1 MSYAVAQRTRELG
14 IRMAL
19 GSTATQTM
27 RFVARQGM
35 WLVTAGIVA
44 GFLGA
49 AFATRLLVSLLYGVS
64 AFDPGTW
71 VLAALL
77 LAAAGLAA
85 TLVPSLRATR
95 VDPAITIRAE

>member
-1 MSYAVAQRTRELG
+1 
-14 IRMAL
+14 MAL
-19 GSTATQTM
+19 GSTATQTL

-35 WLVTAGIVA
+35 WLVGAGIVA

-49 AFATRLLVSLLYGVS
+49 VFATRLLVSLLYGVS
-64 AFDPGTW
+64 AFDPG